1 MKEHRQLLDSYQEAS
16 WALAMEQV
24 SLRQGQEAKALEEQ
38 LWNDPKSAVPQE
50 IIDHCKA
57 TIRRKFAVPPIRQVK
72 SMLSKVLV
80 AAVICALM
88 TSMACAFSPDF
99 KAFLLRAFYSIA
111 ETFTSI
117 TFQNPQIENVAETQ
131 GKITPELHG
140 LEFEWLPEGYEY
152 VDGAETPTS
161 QWVDFQNEQSDMI
174 CFRVDSSGDRTA
186 YNYNHEADTIIPVTI
201 GNYQGQ
207 IIQNETGSGLVWVDS
222 DRMKAISIFA
232 TNLPEDKLLQ
242 LARSLRY

>member
-1 MKEHRQLLDSYQEAS
+1 MKKHRQLLDSYQEAS
-16 WALAMEQV
+16 WALAMDQV

-57 TIRRKFAVPPIRQVK
+57 TIRRKFAVSPIRRVK

-88 TSMACAFSPDF
+88 TSVACAFSPDF

-117 TFQNPQIENVAETQ
+117 TFQGPQTENIVDAQE
-131 GKITPELHG
+131 PLDLELHG
-140 LEFEWLPEGYEY
+140 LEFKWLPEGYEY
-152 VDGAETPTS
+152 VAGEETPIS
-161 QWVDFQNEQSDMI
+161 QWVDFTNEQSDMI
-174 CFRVDSSGDRTA
+174 CFRVDSSEDRTA
-186 YNYNHEADTIIPVTI
+186 YNYNHEADTIIPVTV
-201 GNYQGQ
+201 GTYPGQ
-207 IIQNETGSGLVWVDS
+207 IIQNENGSTLIWVDS
-222 DRMKAISIFA
+222 ERMKAISIFA
-232 TNLPEDKLLQ
+232 TNLSQDKLLQ